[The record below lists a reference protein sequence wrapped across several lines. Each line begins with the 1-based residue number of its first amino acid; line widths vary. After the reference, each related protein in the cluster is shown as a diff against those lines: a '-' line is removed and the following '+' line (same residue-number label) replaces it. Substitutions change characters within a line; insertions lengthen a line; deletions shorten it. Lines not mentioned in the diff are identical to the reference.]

1 MKKRLIFS
9 SLLSVAV
16 LAAQGPPPEGGF
28 GRGFGGGGRGI
39 GMFGGSSAYVT
50 GAPFSATEVVQ
61 SQEALT
67 DGNTISRKYQT
78 NLSRDG
84 QGRVRTEQTRT
95 GSDGQSHTVVTILD
109 YPGGYRYS
117 LDSATMTA
125 VKSPLRIPPT
135 TRPAGTAPVPARS
148 GTAPTVTKTTLP
160 AQVVNGVLATG
171 TLFVQTIAA
180 GEIGNARA
188 IQISRQTWISNDL
201 KVPVQI
207 RSSDPRFGTT
217 SMDLTNIVQADPNAS
232 LFIVPAGYTV
242 KETRGFGA
250 FGGAAR
256 GGFGAQRRGGTPPQ

>member
-1 MKKRLIFS
+1 
-9 SLLSVAV
+9 
-16 LAAQGPPPEGGF
+16 
-28 GRGFGGGGRGI
+28 
-39 GMFGGSSAYVT
+39 MFGGSSAYVT

-61 SQEALT
+61 SQEGLT

-78 NLSRDG
+78 NLARDG

-95 GSDGQSHTVVTILD
+95 GSDGQTHTVVTILD

-117 LDSATMTA
+117 LDSVSLTA
-125 VKSPLRIPPT
+125 VKSPLRIPPA
-135 TRPAGTAPVPARS
+135 TRPAGTAPGPGRS

-207 RSSDPRFGTT
+207 KSSDPRFGST
-217 SMDLTNIVQADPNAS
+217 SMDLTNIVQAEPNAS
-232 LFIVPAGYTV
+232 LFIVPAGYTT
-242 KETRGFGA
+242 KEMRGGGA
-250 FGGAAR
+250 FGASAR
-256 GGFGAQRRGGTPPQ
+256 GPFGQRRGGTAPQ